1 MKDLPKAPAG
11 NIKYG
16 MIQNDCV
23 ENFKVWI
30 GDLLEFFKQNPDMK
44 KEVVNELYDE
54 LVQLGYNE
62 GSDYADMCISEN

>member
-1 MKDLPKAPAG
+1 MKDLPEAPIH

-16 MIQNDCV
+16 MIQNECA

-44 KEVVNELYDE
+44 KNVVNELYDE
-54 LVQLGYNE
+54 LVQLGYSE
-62 GSDYADMCISEN
+62 GCDDVVMCISED